1 MRLRWDH
8 LGDFGGGLL
17 CATLFL
23 SVILVPVF
31 GPERTALVVLLGP
44 LSYALTSSNP
54 LSVGHVLF
62 ALVVVGGP
70 IQLARYALR
79 RDSGRL
85 MFAAG
90 ACWALSGPMITGM

>member
-1 MRLRWDH
+1 
-8 LGDFGGGLL
+8 
-17 CATLFL
+17 
-23 SVILVPVF
+23 
-31 GPERTALVVLLGP
+31 
-44 LSYALTSSNP
+44 
-54 LSVGHVLF
+54 GHVLF

-90 ACWALSGPMITGM
+90 ACWALSGPMITGMGAEAAVELRKSAETRSTGGASLCLTEHPGLGFVQAAL